1 MITQAEPKAGGKA
14 ERLVFIDVLR
24 GLAVMWMIETHVVN
38 ACLAESFRKGWL
50 FAGLEISNGF
60 VAVAFLFCAGA
71 GFWIAADRKAA
82 VYRRGGP
89 ALWKYLR
96 RLGLILLLSYSLH
109 LPIGSL
115 RALLELT
122 PQRMLTLWKTDI
134 LHVIVGASAVSL
146 LLLLLVPSRRVLLG
160 VFGGLALA
168 VFYAAPLVLSWDS
181 FAVLPPPLATW
192 FAPPAVSRFSLFP
205 WTGYFF
211 AGAAATGLFMKS
223 ADKLRLARW
232 FIAIGVVVPVL
243 AFAVKQLQLPY
254 PGYQPW
260 WNNAP
265 GHSLFRTAGVML
277 MFAALYLVND
287 WLGRSRVGRAL
298 QLCGQESLLIYYWHL
313 IIVYGSVYHGGLGWL
328 SRKLWE
334 PWQIAL
340 VTVLV
345 MALMYWS
352 ALMWRDFKLS
362 RPKAAFW
369 TIVTVIALFLAVF
382 TLIPRLPTM
391 K

>member
-1 MITQAEPKAGGKA
+1 MENQKEGKA
-14 ERLVFIDVLR
+14 ERLTFIDVLR

-38 ACLAESFRKGWL
+38 ACLAKPFRQGGL
-50 FAGLEISNGF
+50 FALLEISNGF

-71 GFWIAADRKAA
+71 GFWIAAERKAA
-82 VYRRGGP
+82 EYRRGGP

-115 RALLELT
+115 RGMLELS

-134 LHVIVGASAVSL
+134 LHVIVGASAASL
-146 LLLLLVPSRRVLLG
+146 ILLLLVPSRRVLLW
-160 VFGGLALA
+160 VFAGLAGV
-168 VFYAAPLVLSWDS
+168 VFFAAPLVLAWDS
-181 FAVLPPPLATW
+181 FAALPACLATW
-192 FAPPAVSRFSLFP
+192 FAPPAVCRFSLFP

-211 AGAAATGLFMKS
+211 AGAAATGLFLNS
-223 ADKLRLARW
+223 ADKVRLSKW
-232 FIAIGVVVPVL
+232 FIAAGVVVPALVFL
-243 AFAVKQLQLPY
+243 IKGFHLPY

-277 MFAALYLVND
+277 LFAALYLWNER
-287 WLGRSRVGRAL
+287 LGRWRIGRAL
-298 QLCGQESLLIYYWHL
+298 QLCGQESLLVYYWHL

-328 SRKLWE
+328 SRQLWN
-334 PWQIAL
+334 PWQVAV

-345 MALMYWS
+345 MAMMYWS
-352 ALMWRDFKLS
+352 AMMWRDFKLA
-362 RPKAAFW
+362 RPRAATW
-369 TIVTVIALFLAVF
+369 TIVTLMALFLAVF
-382 TLIPRLPTM
+382 ALIPRLSTM
-391 K
+391 R